1 MLIILR
7 LNIPNRHSGAAAVR
21 LAARLRASPILRG
34 RRRVPFADASSLA
47 GERARSFARS
57 SLEAIML
64 YPTFINFIFVV
75 LNADQK
81 YGKMA
86 KIGQKSF

>member
-1 MLIILR
+1 MKKKISIALKMLIILR
-7 LNIPNRHSGAAAVR
+7 LNIPDRHSGAAAVR

-64 YPTFINFIFVV
+64 LVNDSVIP
-75 LNADQK
+75 Q
-81 YGKMA
+81 
-86 KIGQKSF
+86 

>member
-7 LNIPNRHSGAAAVR
+7 LNIPDRHSGAAAVR

-34 RRRVPFADASSLA
+34 RRPVPFADASSVA

-57 SLEAIML
+57 SNRGHPL
-64 YPTFINFIFVV
+64 FKKQRF
-75 LNADQK
+75 D
-81 YGKMA
+81 
-86 KIGQKSF
+86 

>member
-1 MLIILR
+1 MFSILR

-47 GERARSFARS
+47 GERARSFALS

-64 YPTFINFIFVV
+64 YFECMYE
-75 LNADQK
+75 LL
-81 YGKMA
+81 MHER
-86 KIGQKSF
+86 

>member
-21 LAARLRASPILRG
+21 LSARLRASPILRG
-34 RRRVPFADASSLA
+34 RHRVPFADASSLA
-47 GERARSFARS
+47 GKRARSFARS

-64 YPTFINFIFVV
+64 Y
-75 LNADQK
+75 A
-81 YGKMA
+81 
-86 KIGQKSF
+86 

>member
-34 RRRVPFADASSLA
+34 RRPVPFADASSVA

-64 YPTFINFIFVV
+64 YFECMYE
-75 LNADQK
+75 LL
-81 YGKMA
+81 MHER
-86 KIGQKSF
+86 